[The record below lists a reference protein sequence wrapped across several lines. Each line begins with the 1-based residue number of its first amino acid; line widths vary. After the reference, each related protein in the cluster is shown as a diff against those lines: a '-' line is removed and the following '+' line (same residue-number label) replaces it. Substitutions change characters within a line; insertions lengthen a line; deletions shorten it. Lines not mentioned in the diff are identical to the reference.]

1 MSDFPR
7 KHILT
12 DRKILLFSRFF
23 LQICLCWIIFSFSS
37 CRKVYTPKPT
47 AYPRI
52 SYPKTNN
59 IKTEGLP
66 FPVTFEYPDFIKLDI
81 PTRIDK
87 QQKWANLHFIP
98 YQAILYTGFL
108 TCDSEEKIKEH
119 FIKNESSLI
128 KENAPYTP
136 IHKEVFISRDSTVT
150 GFLYEIAGNTANP
163 IQFMLTDKH
172 QQIFRGSLYFNYK
185 PNRDSIKDILDG
197 ITIDIRNIMESVR
210 FKQ

>member
-1 MSDFPR
+1 MSDFSG

-12 DRKILLFSRFF
+12 GRKILPFSRFF
-23 LQICLCWIIFSFSS
+23 LQIGLCCIVFSFFS
-37 CRKVYTPKPT
+37 CQKVYTPKPT

-52 SYPKTNN
+52 SYPQTDY
-59 IKTEGLP
+59 IKAERLP
-66 FPVTFEYPDFIKLDI
+66 FPVTFKYPNFVKLDI
-81 PTRIDK
+81 PTRTDK

-98 YQAILYTGFL
+98 YQATLYTGFL
-108 TCDSEEKIKEH
+108 ICDSKEKIREH

-128 KENAPYTP
+128 KETQPHTTIY
-136 IHKEVFISRDSTVT
+136 KEEFTSDDSTVT

-163 IQFMLTDKH
+163 IQFMVTDGH
-172 QQIFRGSLYFNYK
+172 RQMFRGSLYFNYL

-197 ITIDIRNIMESVR
+197 MTKDIRNLMESIR